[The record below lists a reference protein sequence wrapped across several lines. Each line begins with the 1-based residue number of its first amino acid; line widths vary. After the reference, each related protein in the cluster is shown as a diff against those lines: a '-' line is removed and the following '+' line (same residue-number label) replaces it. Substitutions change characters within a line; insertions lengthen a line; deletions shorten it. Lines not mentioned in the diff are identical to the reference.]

1 MDRIATFHVVR
12 ERRGRQLVVMVRMLT
27 DRWRL
32 RGVDGLLFAK
42 VLGTGRGE
50 NTAPSVDLRR
60 QAYFLVWRDVEA
72 ARSFLDGHPVA
83 RRFRSL
89 DVERDLV
96 LALVSGHGTW
106 SGRPILDGMRRVRA
120 DGEPARQ
127 IEGVPGVE
135 TASDTASETASETAG
150 EVVVVTRARIRLRSW
165 RSFRRASRRTAGA
178 RPAGRCW
185 ALGVGELPVGL
196 LGTVSCWRSSA
207 DLAAWLST
215 DTAHADAAARGTE
228 WFVES
233 LFARFAPC
241 EPLTRSGPTPP

>member
-12 ERRGRQLVVMVRMLT
+12 ERQGRQLLVLVRMLT

-50 NTAPSVDLRR
+50 NTAPSADLRR
-60 QAYFLVWRDVEA
+60 QAYFFVWRDVDA
-72 ARSFLDGHPVA
+72 AQAFLDGHPIA

-106 SGRPILDGMRRVRA
+106 SGRPILDGMRRVEV
-120 DGEPARQ
+120 DGEL
-127 IEGVPGVE
+127 
-135 TASDTASETASETAG
+135 ASESDG
-150 EVVVVTRARIRLRSW
+150 DVVVVTRARIRLRSW
-165 RSFRRASRRTAGA
+165 RSFRHASRSTGGA
-178 RPAGRCW
+178 PPVGRCW
-185 ALGVGELPVGL
+185 ALGVGELPVGV

-215 DTAHADAAARGTE
+215 DTAHADVAARGAA